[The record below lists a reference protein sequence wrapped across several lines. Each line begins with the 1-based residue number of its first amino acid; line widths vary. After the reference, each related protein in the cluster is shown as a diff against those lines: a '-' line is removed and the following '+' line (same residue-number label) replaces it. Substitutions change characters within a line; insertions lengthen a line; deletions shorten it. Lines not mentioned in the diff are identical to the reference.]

1 MKNTEKTPKNNENQ
15 SKSSQEE
22 VLLIEASNLA
32 DFLSK
37 ILDAASQG
45 YKLNLERND
54 TYPTHFGFY
63 FKVIMVR

>member
-32 DFLSK
+32 DFLGK
-37 ILDAASQG
+37 ILEATSQG

-54 TYPTHFGFY
+54 TYPVHFGFY